1 MDEGT
6 FAEWL
11 IPAGGQVKKGDMLFV
26 LEGDKAAQE
35 IESFDEGTLHLIAT
49 SPRPGEVVKVG
60 QVLALLLAPGE
71 SGEQVQSGP
80 KTDRSQESRLTD
92 PPAGP
97 ASRRL
102 ARELRVDLETVEGT
116 GVGGRITPEDVE
128 RASQRS
134 SVTSTSAS
142 TSTRPSSH
150 DLTATDQKRAT
161 PRARRR
167 AASTGIDWR
176 TLTGTG
182 RNGRIREVD
191 VIKAQSSGNN
201 SAAKARSTADQVMAF
216 TSNRRTIAR
225 RMLESHL
232 EKASV
237 TLNTTA
243 DMTNLVSLREQFRQ
257 LATAD
262 LASAVPSYNDFLVK
276 LCAHALREHPQLN
289 AAWDE
294 SGIRIYGNINI
305 GIAVDTD
312 QGLLVPVVRDVD
324 RKSLR
329 KIAVESTEV
338 IARARKGRLAAA
350 DVQEGTFTITN
361 LGALGIDTFTPV
373 INGPQ
378 CAILGVGR
386 IRKEPVWTDGQ
397 FVPRDIISLSLTFD
411 HRIVDGAPA
420 ARFLKSLVQALE
432 SPAAI
437 LID

>member
-71 SGEQVQSGP
+71 SAEQVQSGP

-134 SVTSTSAS
+134 SVTSASA
-142 TSTRPSSH
+142 STRPSSH
-150 DLTATDQKRAT
+150 DLHSTDQKRAT
-161 PRARRR
+161 PRARRT
-167 AASTGIDWR
+167 AASTGVDWR

-191 VIKAQSSGNN
+191 VIKAQSSGNG
-201 SAAKARSTADQVMAF
+201 SATKARSTADQVMAF

-276 LCAHALREHPQLN
+276 LCEHALKEHHQIT

-329 KIAVESTEV
+329 KIAVESAEV
-338 IARARKGRLAAA
+338 IARARKGRLASA